1 MRHRR
6 KVNKLGRKAEHREAL
21 LSNLAVALIMNK
33 RIKTTVAK
41 AKALRQYIEP
51 LITRAK
57 EDSTHNRRIVF
68 SYLKNKYAVTELF
81 REIAKKVEDRPG
93 GYTRVLKLG
102 FRKGDGAEMA
112 LIELV
117 DYNPEYT
124 QNPSALAGEKKRRV
138 RRGGRKKSAAQQVQ
152 EQTATQEQ
160 ATEQQAEEQNIQQTQ
175 SESEQAQEQ
184 ASEQQ
189 AEAQQEQQTQ
199 AEEEQ
204 NQVQQQEADNEE
216 NKDENQQ

>member
-57 EDSTHNRRIVF
+57 EDSMHNRRIAF
-68 SYLKNKYAVTELF
+68 RYLRNKYAVTELF

-138 RRGGRKKSAAQQVQ
+138 RRGGRKKSSTQQVQ
-152 EQTATQEQ
+152 EQA
-160 ATEQQAEEQNIQQTQ
+160 A
-175 SESEQAQEQ
+175 AQEQ
-184 ASEQQ
+184 AAGQQTEEQDLQQ
-189 AEAQQEQQTQ
+189 AEPEKEQTADQQPESQQAGEDQAAQEQAQQES
-199 AEEEQ
+199 
-204 NQVQQQEADNEE
+204 ADNAE
-216 NKDENQQ
+216 NKDESQQ

>member
-189 AEAQQEQQTQ
+189 TQ

>member
-189 AEAQQEQQTQ
+189 TQ

-204 NQVQQQEADNEE
+204 NQAQQQEVDNEE

>member
-57 EDSTHNRRIVF
+57 EDTTHNRRIAF
-68 SYLKNKYAVTELF
+68 RYLRNKYAVTELF
-81 REIAKKVEDRPG
+81 REVAKKAEDRPG

-124 QNPSALAGEKKRRV
+124 QNPSAVAGEKKRRV

-152 EQTATQEQ
+152 EQQVQEQ
-160 ATEQQAEEQNIQQTQ
+160 ATEQQTEVQETEQSQVEQEEQV
-175 SESEQAQEQ
+175 QEQ
-184 ASEQQ
+184 NEQQ
-189 AEAQQEQQTQ
+189 DSAETPENNEQEQQ
-199 AEEEQ
+199 
-204 NQVQQQEADNEE
+204 
-216 NKDENQQ
+216 DENQEAQE